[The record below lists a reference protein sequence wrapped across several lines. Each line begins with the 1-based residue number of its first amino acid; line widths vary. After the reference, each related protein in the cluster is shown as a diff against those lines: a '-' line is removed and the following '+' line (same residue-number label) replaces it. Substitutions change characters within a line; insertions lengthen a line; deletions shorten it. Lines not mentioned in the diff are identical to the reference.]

1 MNENNN
7 PHDVLDARAR
17 DTVGTWPV
25 SSMPWHE
32 ATAPKRVHEA
42 HAALRE
48 ALTVADS
55 LHSDFRELR
64 SADERQEQERRKAHA
79 AHLAGGPAPKA
90 YKRVDYLAQR
100 EDKLLALQ
108 AAHQRARVLR
118 SQYDALE
125 TDPKVLAEER
135 DTLVKALAGEHARMA
150 ELVVEAERAYQR
162 FATVK
167 DRAEYLSQVL
177 GDVEAPE
184 GMKYASDDVAD
195 GSEWGAI
202 LRVAHSTDPR
212 VTGEWIVSAFRDART
227 SA

>member
-48 ALTVADS
+48 ALKVADS
-55 LHSDFRELR
+55 LQSEFQELR
-64 SADERQEQERRKAHA
+64 AADKGQERREAHA

-125 TDPKVLAEER
+125 TDASVLAEER
-135 DTLVKALAGEHARMA
+135 DTLVKALAGEHIRMA

-162 FATVK
+162 FAAVK
-167 DRAEYLSQVL
+167 SRAEYLSQVL

-184 GMKYASDDVAD
+184 GMKYANDDVID
-195 GSEWGAI
+195 GSEWGAT

-212 VTGEWIVSAFRDART
+212 VTGEWIISALQDARPAT
-227 SA
+227 